1 MKDGKYVILCVDDDA
16 DLLESLRLVLEGSG
30 YLMESARSA
39 EEGLRRYR
47 EVQPDLV
54 LVDLMMEEIDAGA
67 NLVKE
72 LRALGKTPP
81 VYMLSSVGDGLSS
94 NTDYSALGLA
104 GVLQKPV
111 NPNVLKATLKAR
123 LK

>member
-54 LVDLMMEEIDAGA
+54 LVDLMMEEIDSGA

-111 NPNVLKATLKAR
+111 NPNILKATLKAR

>member
-111 NPNVLKATLKAR
+111 NPNILKATLKAR

>member
-39 EEGLRRYR
+39 EDGLRRYR